1 MSQEELAAKAAV
13 GYRTIQRME
22 KGCSVH
28 ASTLASV
35 ANSFEV
41 ETAELVA
48 ARVGKLVSLVHVHRD
63 LTKQAKKLLV
73 HEEAPALNSQ
83 WRIEIAEISD
93 DSTDGVDDFGNP
105 VPIAIQSC
113 LRTLGF
119 KPSMGRWP
127 ESGLLSKRSRKG
139 VPELFVVHERNQL
152 LATKLQHALTRLNL
166 GMVVSVLTTAQTAR
180 QSSGVPRSEILGNE
194 HALVAYRAG

>member
-1 MSQEELAAKAAV
+1 MSQEQLAAKAAV
-13 GYRTIQRME
+13 GSRTIQRME

-28 ASTLASV
+28 PSTLALV
-35 ANSFEV
+35 ANSLEV

-48 ARVGKLVSLVHVHRD
+48 ARVGKFDSLVHVHRD

-93 DSTDGVDDFGNP
+93 DSTDGDDFGNP

-139 VPELFVVHERNQL
+139 VPELFVVHEHNQL

-166 GMVVSVLTTAQTAR
+166 GMVVSVLTTAQTLR
-180 QSSGVPRSEILGNE
+180 QSSGVPRNEILGNE